1 MQMRKVLAAMLA
13 LVLLAAPLA
22 AGAAEGEEKVTLYY
36 YGWTDEQSYMTALI
50 EQFNAANP
58 DIEVVPSFVNHDD
71 HNQKCVVMVSGNAEN
86 FDLVS
91 CDSVATTINLATLGG
106 LMPLKERIEAAG
118 MDLSAYGPIISETM
132 LDGEYYGLPYRS
144 TLYSLYYN
152 KDLFDKKGL
161 AYPEKITWDEYLELA
176 RQLTYEEDGVQYWG
190 GFFAE
195 WLSSPL
201 AVYQRGSNLLD
212 DDLAPL
218 GEWMNILNTAIN
230 VDKSHMGIA
239 QQKAE
244 SIDWLKFFCTGTTG
258 MLING
263 EWTIS
268 MMKDYV
274 AQGIDVPNWD
284 VTYLPAFDATGEIV
298 SPGGLSTF
306 IAIGKNTQHPEEA
319 FRFVQFIAS
328 EEAAVYLASQGVLPA
343 YSSDAVKASFAEAAG
358 VPGAST
364 LLDTTIALESPNVE
378 GYAEIQAVYQEE
390 KELYLTEQETLE
402 EFTDNVA
409 LRREEILSS
418 YE

>member
-1 MQMRKVLAAMLA
+1 MKMRKVCSVFLA
-13 LVLLAAPLA
+13 LALLLVPTM
-22 AGAAEGEEKVTLYY
+22 AGVAETEGKVTLNY
-36 YGWTDEQSYMTALI
+36 YGWTDEESYMTALI

-58 DIEVVPSFVNHDD
+58 DIEVIPSFVNHED

-91 CDSVATTINLATLGG
+91 CDSVATTVNLATLGG
-106 LMPLKERIEAAG
+106 LMPLKDSIEAAG

-152 KDLFDKKGL
+152 KDLFDKKGI
-161 AYPEKITWDEYLELA
+161 AYPTKITWDEYLELA
-176 RQLTYEEDGVQYWG
+176 RQLTYEEDGTQYWG
-190 GFFAE
+190 GFMAD

-201 AVYQRGSNLLD
+201 SVYQRGSNLLG
-212 DDLAPL
+212 DDLAPVT
-218 GEWMNILNTAIN
+218 EWVEILNTAIN
-230 VDKSHMGIA
+230 VDKSHMGFA

-268 MMKDYV
+268 MLKDYA
-274 AQGIDVPNWD
+274 AQGIEIPNWD
-284 VTYLPAFDATGEIV
+284 VTYLPAFDTTGDIV

-306 IAIGKNTQHPEEA
+306 IAVGKNTKHPEEA
-319 FRFVQFIAS
+319 FRFAQFIAS
-328 EEAAVYLASQGVLPA
+328 EEAAVYLAGQGVLPA
-343 YSSDAVKASFAEAAG
+343 YSSDAVKESFAEACGVAG
-358 VPGAST
+358 ATT
-364 LLDTTIALESPNVE
+364 LLDTTIALESPNVA
-378 GYAEIQAVYQEE
+378 GYTEVSAAFQVE
-390 KELYLTEQETLE
+390 KEMYLTQQETIE
-402 EFTDNVA
+402 EVTNNMTE
-409 LRREEILSS
+409 RRAEILSS